1 MKCCNPLP
9 SMLRKLDLHH
19 LPFLHFHLY
28 HHHRHPS
35 LVSTRNLAPL
45 SFIPPHICI
54 LYKSTQLYTTAHGGR
69 ILGILREETYSEEW
83 CTIYEKDR
91 LLFFPLSL
99 SLFFSSLI
107 ILLLYLPLHRSITP
121 LPRGLFLENG
131 KRVRSLLP
139 LAKRDLI

>member
-28 HHHRHPS
+28 HHHHH
-35 LVSTRNLAPL
+35 PL
-45 SFIPPHICI
+45 SLLVISPLCPSSLHIFAYFINPRSYIPQLTGGEFWEFSGKKPIP
-54 LYKSTQLYTTAHGGR
+54 KSGVRFTKR
-69 ILGILREETYSEEW
+69 IDS
-83 CTIYEKDR
+83 
-91 LLFFPLSL
+91 FSFLSL
-99 SLFFSSLI
+99 SLSFSSLI

>member
-28 HHHRHPS
+28 HHHHRHPS

-54 LYKSTQLYTTAHGGR
+54 LYKSTQLYTTAHGANSGNSPGKPIPKSGVRFTKR
-69 ILGILREETYSEEW
+69 IDS
-83 CTIYEKDR
+83 
-91 LLFFPLSL
+91 FSFLSL
-99 SLFFSSLI
+99 SLSFSSLI
-107 ILLLYLPLHRSITP
+107 ILLLYLPLHRSIT
-121 LPRGLFLENG
+121 PRGLFLENG

>member
-28 HHHRHPS
+28 HHHHH
-35 LVSTRNLAPL
+35 PL
-45 SFIPPHICI
+45 SLLVISPLCPSSLHIFAYFINPRSYIP
-54 LYKSTQLYTTAHGGR
+54 QLTGR